1 MTCFVQLSLD
11 ILDIDE
17 CSNGS
22 HKCDVNAYCTN
33 TDGSHS
39 CFCKEG
45 FTGDGRSCSG
55 RSAFTKYRGVTNV
68 KRLIMPD
75 FFLVIVDIDECT
87 YGIDKCDVNAN
98 CTNAFG
104 SHSCSCKE
112 GFTGDGHS
120 CSGILH

>member
-1 MTCFVQLSLD
+1 MVLIAVFAKKVSQGMDVRVQVDQLLRRTVESRM
-11 ILDIDE
+11 
-17 CSNGS
+17 S
-22 HKCDVNAYCTN
+22 
-33 TDGSHS
+33 
-39 CFCKEG
+39 
-45 FTGDGRSCSG
+45 
-55 RSAFTKYRGVTNV
+55 V

-87 YGIDKCDVNAN
+87 YGIHKCDANAY

-104 SHSCSCKE
+104 SHNCSCKE